1 MTRDPTRTC
10 DATTNGEPG
19 AGPRSLRA
27 NVRGAVFVEFLIA
40 FIPVWVFFLCVVQLG
55 LLFSVKLV
63 TEHAA
68 VNGARALAV
77 VGGDDPKRYSNEK
90 TNKLVHGGARM
101 NAVRSAV
108 ILTFAPLILNGTVQ
122 NVDVIYP
129 RPDAREGAGQSG
141 NIDLAPMT
149 GPSVSKVRVRV
160 EASAACRLA
169 LAGAIACAS
178 LTSFLDPTR
187 KFNVLLP
194 TVPVRAEAIFPYQGA
209 KYDYPP

>member
-1 MTRDPTRTC
+1 M
-10 DATTNGEPG
+10 PG
-19 AGPRSLRA
+19 SGGRSLSA

-40 FIPVWVFFLCVVQLG
+40 FLPVYVFFLCVVQLG
-55 LLFSVKLV
+55 LLFSVRLV

-77 VGGDDPKRYSNEK
+77 VGGDEPKRYSNEK
-90 TNKLVHGGARM
+90 KNQLLQGGERVKV
-101 NAVRSAV
+101 VRSAV
-108 ILTFAPLILNGTVQ
+108 ILTLAPLILNGVVQ

-129 RPDAREGAGQSG
+129 RPGEPDGVAQSG
-141 NIDLAPMT
+141 NIDLDAMGDT
-149 GPSVSKVRVRV
+149 AVSKVRVRV

-169 LAGAIACAS
+169 LAGPIACRT

-187 KFNVLLP
+187 KFNLLLP
-194 TVPVRAEAIFPYQGA
+194 TVTVRSEAIFPYQGA

>member
-1 MTRDPTRTC
+1 MS

-19 AGPRSLRA
+19 SGARSLRA

-40 FIPVWVFFLCVVQLG
+40 FMPVYVFFLCVVQLG

-68 VNGARALAV
+68 LNGARALAV
-77 VGGDDPKRYSNEK
+77 VGGDEDKRYAKEK
-90 TNKLVHGGARM
+90 KNKLVPGGERM
-101 NAVRSAV
+101 KAVRSAV

-122 NVDVIYP
+122 NIDVIYP
-129 RPDAREGAGQSG
+129 RPGDRGGNGQSG
-141 NIDLAPMT
+141 TIDLAPMT
-149 GPSVSKVRVRV
+149 DSSVSKVRVRV

-169 LAGAIACAS
+169 LAGAIACRTLS
-178 LTSFLDPTR
+178 SYLDPTR

>member
-1 MTRDPTRTC
+1 MS

-19 AGPRSLRA
+19 SEPRSLRA

-40 FIPVWVFFLCVVQLG
+40 FIPVWVFFLCIVQVG
-55 LLFSVKLV
+55 LIFTVKLV

-68 VNGARALAV
+68 LNGARALAV
-77 VGGDDPKRYSNEK
+77 VGGDEDKRYPGEK
-90 TNKLVHGGARM
+90 KNKLVQGGKRLA
-101 NAVRSAV
+101 AVRSAV

-122 NVDVIYP
+122 DIDVIYP
-129 RPDAREGAGQSG
+129 RPDDREGAGQSG
-141 NIDLAPMT
+141 TFDLAPMT
-149 GPSVSKVRVRV
+149 GTSISKVRVRV

-169 LAGAIACAS
+169 LAGQIACRS
-178 LTSFLDPTR
+178 LTSLLDPTR

-194 TVPVRAEAIFPYQGA
+194 TLTVRAEAVFPYQGA